1 MNNEPIPLHIEE
13 DESAQLQAEENETAQ
28 LQIEDLRVIRAVS
41 PSVQV
46 EAISDGH
53 RVTITDLDGP
63 KEFSLYNGA
72 TGPKGDTGAT
82 GPQGPQGATGA
93 TGPQG
98 PQGPKGDTGAT
109 GPQGPQGPKG
119 DTGDTGPQGPQGP
132 KGDTGATGPQ
142 GPKGPKGDTGATG
155 PQGLQGDTGA
165 AGPQGP
171 QGPKGDTGDTGPQG
185 PQGPKGDTGAT
196 GPQGPQ
202 GPKGDTGATGPQG
215 LQGDTGATGPQGPQG
230 PQGEPGADAV
240 IPANRVSSLND
251 VPLAG
256 IQVIDA
262 VGAPVYVGDVT
273 QYAAYGLTDT
283 GWYVFARILAPDG
296 AAVSQQTA
304 VSGAAGSICTV
315 GADHVD
321 VAVRFSV
328 AAVSQIVTVAWSA
341 SVQDAFVFKATDLAV
356 RNLDYRSTFY
366 VYDIAPYRTWT
377 YALTTDATF
386 VAGKNYYTESGGE
399 YTLAEV
405 TAGDTVP
412 ANTYYVHTKLTFS
425 GMIRNVTYR
434 LNEIVDAPVE
444 VALPAV
450 PDDGYGAWFEIQLRF
465 DANRS
470 VTLLP
475 PDNTV
480 KVGAANTQGL
490 TAGINV
496 LDMTFSQVDGVK
508 LWTLLNT
515 HTNIPA

>member
-1 MNNEPIPLHIEE
+1 MNNEPIPLHVE
-13 DESAQLQAEENETAQ
+13 DAEPVQLQAEENEPIL
-28 LQIEDLRVIRAVS
+28 LQVEDLRVIRAVS
-41 PSVQV
+41 PRVQV
-46 EAISDGH
+46 EAISGGH
-53 RVTITDLDGP
+53 RITITDLDGEHIFVVP
-63 KEFSLYNGA
+63 DGIEGNPGRGIVSIEKTGTSGRVATYTITYTNGTTQTYTVASGADGVSPTIGVTSIPNGHRITVTDANGTRTFDVMDGAQGNGGRGIVSIEKTSVSGRADTYTITYTDNTTSGFTVINGENGDNGYSPTIAVTEITGGHRVTVTDKSGSSYFDVLDGQPGLAGTSPTASVIKSGGSA
-72 TGPKGDTGAT
+72 TITITDKNGTTTATVEDGQKGD
-82 GPQGPQGATGA
+82 
-93 TGPQG
+93 
-98 PQGPKGDTGAT
+98 
-109 GPQGPQGPKG
+109 
-119 DTGDTGPQGPQGP
+119 
-132 KGDTGATGPQ
+132 
-142 GPKGPKGDTGATG
+142 
-155 PQGLQGDTGA
+155 
-165 AGPQGP
+165 
-171 QGPKGDTGDTGPQG
+171 
-185 PQGPKGDTGAT
+185 
-196 GPQGPQ
+196 
-202 GPKGDTGATGPQG
+202 
-215 LQGDTGATGPQGPQG
+215 
-230 PQGEPGADAV
+230 PGADAV

-262 VGAPVYVGDVT
+262 VGAPVYVADVT

-304 VSGAAGSICTV
+304 VSGAAGSICMV

-356 RNLDYRSTFY
+356 RNMDYRSTFY

-405 TAGDTVP
+405 TAGGTVP

-425 GMIRNVTYR
+425 GMVRNVTYR
-434 LNEIVDAPVE
+434 LNVE
-444 VALPAV
+444 HAL
-450 PDDGYGAWFEIQLRF
+450 L
-465 DANRS
+465 
-470 VTLLP
+470 
-475 PDNTV
+475 
-480 KVGAANTQGL
+480 QGL